1 MKNELAIAA
10 PAQKKKK
17 PVGLAIYSI
26 VIFAFLYLPLV
37 VVVLFSFSSSTA
49 SVDFSKMTLDW
60 YTQVFQ
66 NEKILS
72 ALQNSL
78 FVSCVAVAFA
88 VVVGTAGA
96 VFLNRVRFRGQ
107 NAFRTVANLPII
119 LPGIIVG
126 ISILL
131 MFSSVG
137 MKLSLWT
144 VLFGHMTF
152 TTAQVLMQVYARLQ
166 RLSPNLEKAATDLG
180 ATPMKAF
187 FYVTLPMIKRA
198 IIGGA
203 LLAFT
208 MSFDEIII
216 TYFLTSTESTLP
228 VFIYSS
234 IRFGISPEIYAI
246 STVVLLI
253 SIVLIIFMAKYT
265 GTEDDQLVV

>member
-96 VFLNRVRFRGQ
+96 VFLNRVRSVSYTHLDVYKRQVGEEVPRIKQPEGDRGLEGLCVQ
-107 NAFRTVANLPII
+107 L
-119 LPGIIVG
+119 GIARGRPVPDTAG
-126 ISILL
+126 NRPRPRRKPDGTRAVSYTHLETNKCR
-131 MFSSVG
+131 MF
-137 MKLSLWT
+137 
-144 VLFGHMTF
+144 
-152 TTAQVLMQVYARLQ
+152 
-166 RLSPNLEKAATDLG
+166 
-180 ATPMKAF
+180 
-187 FYVTLPMIKRA
+187 
-198 IIGGA
+198 
-203 LLAFT
+203 
-208 MSFDEIII
+208 
-216 TYFLTSTESTLP
+216 
-228 VFIYSS
+228 
-234 IRFGISPEIYAI
+234 
-246 STVVLLI
+246 
-253 SIVLIIFMAKYT
+253 IF
-265 GTEDDQLVV
+265 

>member
-1 MKNELAIAA
+1 M
-10 PAQKKKK
+10 
-17 PVGLAIYSI
+17 
-26 VIFAFLYLPLV
+26 IFAFLYLPLV

-137 MKLSLWT
+137 MAKPVDCSFRPHDLYDGAGADAGVRAS
-144 VLFGHMTF
+144 
-152 TTAQVLMQVYARLQ
+152 A
-166 RLSPNLEKAATDLG
+166 KAFAKPGKRRPPILG
-180 ATPMKAF
+180 ATPTKAF
-187 FYVTLPMIKRA
+187 FM
-198 IIGGA
+198 
-203 LLAFT
+203 
-208 MSFDEIII
+208 
-216 TYFLTSTESTLP
+216 
-228 VFIYSS
+228 
-234 IRFGISPEIYAI
+234 
-246 STVVLLI
+246 
-253 SIVLIIFMAKYT
+253 
-265 GTEDDQLVV
+265 